1 MVELKAPNGCI
12 VQASDE
18 AAPQLLDA
26 GFVHVGETAALEQPK
41 PKARRRTTK
50 AKTTTKE

>member
-1 MVELKAPNGCI
+1 MVDLKAPNGCV

-18 AAPQLLDA
+18 AAPRLLDA

-50 AKTTTKE
+50 KTTTKE